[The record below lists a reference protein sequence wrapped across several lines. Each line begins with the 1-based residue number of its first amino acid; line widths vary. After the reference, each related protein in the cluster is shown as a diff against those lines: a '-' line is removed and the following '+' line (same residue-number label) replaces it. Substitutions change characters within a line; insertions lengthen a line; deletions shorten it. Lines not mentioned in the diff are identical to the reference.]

1 MIVLVGPTGVGKTKL
16 SIDLAKHYSTDIISG
31 DSVQVY
37 QGLDIGSAKITK
49 SEMDGVKHHMIDV
62 LKPTEAFSVAVFQK
76 MVRALINEQIASSKI
91 PFIVGGTGLYIKGVL
106 YDYNFTDSLRDEELL
121 KQYNNYSNIELHKVL
136 SERDFEQS
144 LKIHPNNRKRVLQA
158 ISRANTNQMSD
169 NNNKDQKMY
178 DFLIIGLTMNRE
190 LLYERINKRVDLM
203 IKNGLVEEVKGLY
216 DKGINNY
223 SVSAIGYKELYEYFN
238 NEISYEG
245 AIAKIKKNTRN
256 FAKRQLTFFNNQFN
270 INWIDVEGKTE
281 VEIFN
286 EATNLINEYL
296 GE

>member
-16 SIDLAKHYSTDIISG
+16 SIEIAKHYNTEIISG

-49 SEMDGVKHHMIDV
+49 KEMSGVKHHMIDV
-62 LKPTEAFSVAVFQK
+62 LKPTESFSVAVFQK
-76 MVRALINEQIASSKI
+76 MVRALINEQIANLKL

-106 YDYNFTDSLRDEELL
+106 YDYNFSDSLRDEEIL
-121 KQYNNYSNIELHKVL
+121 KPYLEYSNNDLHEVL
-136 SERDFEQS
+136 KERDFEQS

-158 ISRANTNQMSD
+158 ISRSFTNQMST
-169 NNNKDQKMY
+169 NTNKDQKVY
-178 DFLIIGLTMNRE
+178 DFLIIGLRMNRD

-203 IKNGLVEEVKGLY
+203 LENGLVEEVKGLF
-216 DKGINNY
+216 DQGINSY

-245 AIAKIKKNTRN
+245 AVAKIKKNTRN

-270 INWIDVEGKTE
+270 INWIDVEDKTE
-281 VEIFN
+281 LDIFK
-286 EATNLINEYL
+286 EAKNLIDDYL
-296 GE
+296 RQ

>member
-16 SIDLAKHYSTDIISG
+16 SIEIAKHYNTEIISG

-49 SEMDGVKHHMIDV
+49 KEMSGVKHHMIDV
-62 LKPTEAFSVAVFQK
+62 LKPTESFSVAVFQK
-76 MVRALINEQIASSKI
+76 MVRALINEQIANLKL

-106 YDYNFTDSLRDEELL
+106 YDYNFSDSLRDEEIL
-121 KQYNNYSNIELHKVL
+121 KPYLEYSNNDLHEVL
-136 SERDFEQS
+136 KERDFEQS

-158 ISRANTNQMSD
+158 ISRSFTNQMST
-169 NNNKDQKMY
+169 NTNKDQKVY
-178 DFLIIGLTMNRE
+178 DFLIIGLRMDRD

-203 IKNGLVEEVKGLY
+203 LENGLVDEVKGLF
-216 DKGINNY
+216 DQGINSY

-245 AIAKIKKNTRN
+245 AVAKIKKNTRN

-270 INWIDVEGKTE
+270 INWIDVEDKTE
-281 VEIFN
+281 LDIFK
-286 EATNLINEYL
+286 EAKNLIDDYL
-296 GE
+296 RQ